1 MLELGVCQGAITRCK
16 ILIYT
21 TLAVQ
26 SAQVS
31 VRLNYYYFMIKI
43 ASINLPLVL
52 HILILTISS
61 SMFKLKKKIP
71 IWMPTNCKSWQIGF
85 IISL

>member
-1 MLELGVCQGAITRCK
+1 MKEVYGISQAVQKVGKIIISTPTYSTLTHKALELGVCQGAIIRCK

-31 VRLNYYYFMIKI
+31 VRLTY
-43 ASINLPLVL
+43 SDV
-52 HILILTISS
+52 T
-61 SMFKLKKKIP
+61 
-71 IWMPTNCKSWQIGF
+71 
-85 IISL
+85 